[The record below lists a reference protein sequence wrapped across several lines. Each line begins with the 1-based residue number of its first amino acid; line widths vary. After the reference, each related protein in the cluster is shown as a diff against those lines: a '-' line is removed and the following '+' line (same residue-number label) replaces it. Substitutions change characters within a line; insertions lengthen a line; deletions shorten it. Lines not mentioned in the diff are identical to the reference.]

1 MPPAASRRMVGWGV
15 MTTSRRAKHPVTRI
29 NLSGTEAALSPNTPI
44 EIRNATSKDQSE
56 LEALYLGARL
66 TDTKDPIA
74 DQFDVKSLVKQ
85 YIDHEDSRL
94 WIAEIGDS
102 GPAGMIGLWP
112 TTAQAAE
119 LRHLRVSAEH
129 RSRGIGRVLV
139 EHALDEC
146 RKRDILKVVLDTYVE
161 RKAAVALFEK
171 LGFQLSRTREVDGK
185 EIHDFYLNL
194 YTDEG

>member
-1 MPPAASRRMVGWGV
+1 MVDWV
-15 MTTSRRAKHPVTRI
+15 EMTTSNRAAHPVTRI
-29 NLSGTEAALSPNTPI
+29 NLTGTEATVSPSTPI
-44 EIRNATSKDQSE
+44 ELRNAMNSDQE
-56 LEALYLGARL
+56 ALESLYLGARL

-74 DQFDVKSLVKQ
+74 DRFDVKSLVKQ

-102 GPAGMIGLWP
+102 GPVGMIGLWP
-112 TTAQAAE
+112 TESQTVE
-119 LRHLRVSAEH
+119 LRHLRVSVDH

-146 RKRDILKVVLDTYVE
+146 RKRDALKVILDTYVE

-171 LGFQLSRTREVDGK
+171 LGFQLSRTRQVDGK

-194 YTDEG
+194 YTEEG